1 MNEKWRDRGNLI
13 KASLILTIIASVLS
27 FSVMIAYASQKTIIV
42 SEESEEK
49 ETYLYGYDNLEWA
62 IDTKNLSEEKAA
74 ALKVVVPSDTPMS
87 DISMSVRYDRKTVS
101 VRIKDTRESYF
112 LSDPPRGNYKHV
124 DVARGIFDGKDTMIV
139 FELDEACTCE
149 MERKGRALELTFT
162 PVSEI
167 ERPIVMI
174 DPGHGGAQSGP
185 RVGDIVEKN
194 ITLSLAEK
202 VRALAEGKGFT
213 VLLTRE
219 DDEALTT
226 EERIKAIK
234 AVSPDY
240 FVGIHL
246 STDVDDVKK
255 FGMSA
260 SYNSLYYHNG
270 LENAEFAD
278 MILKSAAVSASNKAL
293 GINEAGDE
301 EAVLKVLDMPAM
313 YLYAGFLSN
322 TDEARLLNNSEY
334 LNKIAQGIVDA
345 LETAVGSYTK

>member
-74 ALKVVVPSDTPMS
+74 ALKVFVPSDTPMS

-149 MERKGRALELTFT
+149 MERKGRALELTIT

-167 ERPIVMI
+167 KRPIVMI
-174 DPGHGGAQSGP
+174 DPGHGGAQSGT

-202 VRALAEGKGFT
+202 VRALAEDKGFT

>member
-13 KASLILTIIASVLS
+13 KASLVITIVMSILSM
-27 FSVMIAYASQKTIIV
+27 SVMIAYAMQKTIIV
-42 SEESEEK
+42 SEDVTEK
-49 ETYLYGYDNLEWA
+49 VATETVANAVNWS
-62 IDTKNLSEEKAA
+62 IDTKNLSDKKAE
-74 ALKVVVPSDTPMS
+74 ALKVFVPSDATVY
-87 DISMSVRYDRKTVS
+87 DVVVSVRYDLKNVS
-101 VRIKDTRESYF
+101 VKIKDTRESYF
-112 LSDPPRGNYKHV
+112 LSDPPRGNYEHV
-124 DVARGIFDGKDTMIV
+124 KSATGVFDGKDTTIT
-139 FELDEACTCE
+139 FDLDEVCTCDYGF
-149 MERKGRALELTFT
+149 KGRALELVFT

-167 ERPIVMI
+167 KRPIVVL
-174 DPGHGGAQSGP
+174 DPGHGGAQSGT
-185 RVGDIVEKN
+185 RVGDISEKN
-194 ITLSLAEK
+194 ITLALAKK
-202 VRALAEGKGFT
+202 VRELAEGKDFT

-226 EERIKAIK
+226 EERIRAIE
-234 AVSPDY
+234 AADADF

-322 TDEARLLNNSEY
+322 TDEARLLADSAY

-345 LETAVGSYTK
+345 LEIAVRSYIR